1 MNRATIGGIAALF
14 IIVILASASLFTVR
28 QTEQVLITQ
37 FGQPI
42 RIISAPG
49 LHAKIP
55 FVQTVIY
62 FDRRLLDYSTPGE
75 EVILSDQRRLIVD
88 TFTRF
93 HITNPL
99 KYFQAV
105 GAQEDAIRARLE
117 SVVTSSLR
125 RVLGN
130 ETLLAVL
137 SSDRGHIMGL
147 IRDQV
152 NSEMAN
158 FGVAI
163 EDVRIRRADFP
174 EENTQAILNRMKS
187 ERQRVAAQARA
198 EGAETYAKI
207 KADAE
212 RDRTVLLA
220 DARAT
225 ADKLRGE
232 GERSAIGIY
241 ADAFQRDPQFFS
253 VWRTLQAYREG
264 FASGQSRF
272 VVSTDDDFFKMLHA
286 EPQAA
291 PQGVPQAAVQAP
303 QAAASQAAAPATP

>member
-1 MNRATIGGIAALF
+1 MNRAVIAGVIALVL
-14 IIVILASASLFTVR
+14 IMLVGSATLFTVA

-62 FDRRLLDYSTPGE
+62 FDRRLLDYSAPAE
-75 EVILSDQRRLIVD
+75 EVILNDQRRLIVD
-88 TFTRF
+88 SFTRF

-99 KYFQAV
+99 QYYQAV
-105 GAQEDAIRARLE
+105 GAQEDAIRARLN

-130 ETLLAVL
+130 ESLLAVL
-137 SSDRGHIMGL
+137 STDREHIMSL
-147 IRDQV
+147 IREQV
-152 NSEMAN
+152 NAEMKN

-163 EDVRIRRADFP
+163 EDVRIRRADLP

-187 ERQRVAAQARA
+187 ERQRIASQARA
-198 EGAETYAKI
+198 EGAEASAKI

-212 RDRTVLLA
+212 RDRTVLIA
-220 DARAT
+220 DAKAT

-232 GERSAIGIY
+232 GERTAIATY
-241 ADAFQRDPQFFS
+241 ADAFQRDPEFFN
-253 VWRTLQAYREG
+253 VWRTLQAYRDG
-264 FASGQSRF
+264 LATGQSRI
-272 VVSTDDDFFKMLHA
+272 VMSTDDEFFKLLRK
-286 EPQAA
+286 A
-291 PQGVPQAAVQAP
+291 PT
-303 QAAASQAAAPATP
+303 APAQP